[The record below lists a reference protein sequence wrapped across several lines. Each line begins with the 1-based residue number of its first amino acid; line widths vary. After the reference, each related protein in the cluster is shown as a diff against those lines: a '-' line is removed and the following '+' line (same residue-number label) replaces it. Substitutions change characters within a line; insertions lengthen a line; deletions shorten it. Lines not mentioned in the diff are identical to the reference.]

1 MLVFPGLDLLRL
13 TFFRVINKKNPFY
26 GDRNHVHH
34 LLIKKFSLFKS
45 NLILLSM
52 TLLPYFTFFI
62 FENFLFS
69 FGTLLF
75 LYLVL
80 ILFLQNK
87 IKINQSY

>member
-1 MLVFPGLDLLRL
+1 MRFFNVGFPGLDLLRL
-13 TFFRVINKKNPFY
+13 TFFRVITKNPFY

-62 FENFLFS
+62 FENFYFHS
-69 FGTLLF
+69 VHYYFF
-75 LYLVL
+75 
-80 ILFLQNK
+80 IWF
-87 IKINQSY
+87 